1 MTQAS
6 KGAWKG
12 SSPSWATPSRPE
24 LTFTSSCA
32 SDGRQRR
39 VAEASSG
46 ASAGA
51 ELLRMLKGNGF
62 DGMAA
67 ARAAPVPPGQGHDQG
82 YNEYDSNWSWQGW
95 QGWQD
100 WQDWRDW
107 TEWEDPWNEVA
118 KRPWDFD
125 SERRS
130 RGYEPR
136 RPPECSSGRDYDA
149 VGFDEAQP
157 EFTSLADIANRTK
170 LFAETKKSVM
180 QDARS
185 WPASTSLM
193 RVPRHSSYE
202 NAFSGVGFT
211 QQCQPTWEEKCPGM
225 PSTTMV
231 LPAQEDQQSVRLLPT
246 DGSTVPAM
254 PAGESLPSSSGLDP
268 RAYSR
273 GFSKWFGPN
282 AVSPPESAFITS
294 IAVHEAGLSTDAGS
308 GVESSEEEVQK

>member
-24 LTFTSSCA
+24 LTSFTSCA

-39 VAEASSG
+39 VAEVSSG

-51 ELLRMLKGNGF
+51 ELLRMLKGNDF
-62 DGMAA
+62 DGTAA
-67 ARAAPVPPGQGHDQG
+67 ARAAPVPPAQRHDQG

-95 QGWQD
+95 QGWQGWQD
-100 WQDWRDW
+100 WQDWREW
-107 TEWEDPWNEVA
+107 TEWVA
-118 KRPWDFD
+118 ERPWDFD
-125 SERRS
+125 SERHS
-130 RGYEPR
+130 LGYEPR
-136 RPPECSSGRDYDA
+136 RPPERSSGRDYDA
-149 VGFDEAQP
+149 FGFDEAQP

-170 LFAETKKSVM
+170 LFAETSKQSEM

-193 RVPRHSSYE
+193 PVPRHSSYE
-202 NAFSGVGFT
+202 NAFSGVGFAE
-211 QQCQPTWEEKCPGM
+211 QCQSTWEEKCPGM

-231 LPAQEDQQSVRLLPT
+231 LPAQEGQQSVRLLPT

-254 PAGESLPSSSGLDP
+254 PAGESLPSNSGLDP

-294 IAVHEAGLSTDAGS
+294 TGVHEAGFSTDAGS